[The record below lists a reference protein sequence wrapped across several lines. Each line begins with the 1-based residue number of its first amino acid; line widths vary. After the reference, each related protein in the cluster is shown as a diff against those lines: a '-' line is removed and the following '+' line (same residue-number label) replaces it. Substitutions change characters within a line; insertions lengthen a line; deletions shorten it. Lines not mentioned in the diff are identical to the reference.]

1 MSDVVQRGR
10 PAPLHSL
17 TLEQRDA
24 LERGIKRSG
33 IAPTYRAIGISQ
45 WTLESARKGNGL
57 SHESYQRILRFLGA
71 S

>member
-1 MSDVVQRGR
+1 MSDVQRGR
-10 PAPLHSL
+10 PQAPLHELSAA
-17 TLEQRDA
+17 QRDV
-24 LERGIKRSG
+24 LERSVKRSG